1 MLDKTRGRY
10 PGRDESRIKIRAFPG
25 AMGGGKGIM
34 GYIIIGITVSALY
47 LAPSFVAYKRRHHSM
62 TGIFFM
68 NFLLGWTFVGWA
80 GALVWAFTKVEPPS
94 EAPEEG

>member
-1 MLDKTRGRY
+1 
-10 PGRDESRIKIRAFPG
+10 
-25 AMGGGKGIM
+25 M
-34 GYIIIGITVSALY
+34 GYIMIGITAGALY

-68 NFLLGWTFVGWA
+68 NFLLGWTIVGWA
-80 GALVWAFTKVEPPS
+80 GALVWAFTKVESPS